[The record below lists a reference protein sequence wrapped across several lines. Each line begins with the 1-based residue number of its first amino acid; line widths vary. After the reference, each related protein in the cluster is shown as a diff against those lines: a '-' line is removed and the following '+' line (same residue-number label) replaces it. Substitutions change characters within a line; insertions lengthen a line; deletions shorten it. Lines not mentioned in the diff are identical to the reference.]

1 MPFPSIS
8 LRWWQNPSLTL
19 WKMPEGGI
27 QVRNGKAFEY
37 AIALAYKTYLSEVG
51 YRVELV
57 DDRPK
62 ETARLFFE
70 SFNEEV
76 RNAFL
81 TAAKASISTILRL
94 EAGFTS
100 PKNNRDILYIRIA
113 EDGEGEGGD
122 VRDVIFSRTLSGWEV
137 GFSAKNNNDAVKH
150 SRLSNLID
158 FGDKWV
164 GHSVSQQYW
173 SEIAPVFDTLTGL
186 RGRDWEETDL
196 DKVED
201 VYKPLL
207 NAFRDE
213 LMRLYRQFPE
223 IPEKLITYLIGEYPF
238 YKLIKDDN
246 ARMLIV
252 KAYNTR
258 GELNQTVN
266 HRQSDYKAKPMNLPT
281 RIVEFDYKI
290 MRDGSVSDNTLD
302 MIMDGGWEI
311 SFRIHNASS
320 RIEPS
325 LKFDIQLLGNPPV
338 LFTQYLFAE

>member
-1 MPFPSIS
+1 
-8 LRWWQNPSLTL
+8 
-19 WKMPEGGI
+19 MPEGGI
-27 QVRNGKAFEY
+27 QVKNGKAFEY
-37 AIALAYKTYLSEVG
+37 AIALAYFTYLSEAG
-51 YRVELV
+51 YRVV
-57 DDRPK
+57 MTDDRPMQ
-62 ETARLFFE
+62 TAREFFE
-70 SFNEEV
+70 SFPEGT

-81 TAAKASISTILRL
+81 VASRASIPTILKL
-94 EAGFTS
+94 EPGFTS
-100 PKNNRDILYIRIA
+100 PRHSHDILTIRLA

-122 VRDVIFSRTLSGWEV
+122 VRDVIFSRSVSRWEV

-150 SRLSNLID
+150 SRLSNQID

-164 GHSVSQQYW
+164 GHEVSSQYW
-173 SEIAPVFDTLTGL
+173 DEINPIFETLSEL
-186 RGRDWEETDL
+186 RGRDWEATGI

-213 LMRLYRQFPE
+213 LMRLYRQFPDV
-223 IPEKLITYLIGEYPF
+223 PESLIAYLIGEYPF
-238 YKLIKDDN
+238 YKLIKDDS

-266 HRQSDYKAKPMNLPT
+266 RVQSSFKTKPMNLPT

-320 RIEPS
+320 KVEPS

>member
-1 MPFPSIS
+1 
-8 LRWWQNPSLTL
+8 
-19 WKMPEGGI
+19 MPEGGI

-37 AIALAYKTYLSEVG
+37 AIALAYFTCLSEAG
-51 YRVELV
+51 YRIVMV
-57 DDRPK
+57 DDRPMQ
-62 ETARLFFE
+62 TARTCFE
-70 SFNEEV
+70 SFPEEV
-76 RNAFL
+76 RNAFM
-81 TAAKASISTILRL
+81 AASRASIPTILKL
-94 EAGFTS
+94 ESGFTS
-100 PKNNRDILYIRIA
+100 PKNIRDILHIRIA
-113 EDGEGEGGD
+113 EDGEGEDGD
-122 VRDVIFSRTLSGWEV
+122 VRDVIFTRSVSGWEV

-150 SRLSNLID
+150 SRLSNQID

-164 GHSVSQQYW
+164 GYPVSSQYW
-173 SEIAPVFDTLTGL
+173 DEINPIFETLSGL
-186 RGRDWEETDL
+186 RGLNWEDTEI

-213 LMRLYRQFPE
+213 LLRLNSRFPD
-223 IPEKLITYLIGEYPF
+223 IPEKLIAYLIGEYPF

-266 HRQSDYKAKPMNLPT
+266 HNQPAYRAKPMNLPT

-290 MRDGSVSDNTLD
+290 MRDSSVSDNTLD